1 MCYYFLRDNT
11 LPTSERKKIM
21 DQYERVDQYYKA
33 RFMLFDHFHSKVKDE
48 VLAIEATLIVVLKM
62 QKNQEISRDSLL
74 TFLNDADFN
83 QDATEVISSTL
94 TDHWSFVLSFVDKF
108 NNEPLEDL
116 FDECFEIKPRAGFYQ
131 LVSELLHIEKN
142 DHILEFF
149 CGYASFPVCIN
160 RKKISFNEYTGIEP
174 EYNSKDISILK
185 TSSLNGSY
193 NFIVD
198 NPIDYHYSEK
208 YDKIISNYPLDLSGQ
223 PSNKIREDIQN
234 KFHLES
240 SVVSKCSYD
249 WVRVAEAVY
258 YLKDTGRA
266 VVIVNNVSAYNKPD
280 YYMRKFFLEN
290 GYIEKVINLPA
301 SLYTEKNISATLLI
315 LSHNNNTSVRLVNAQ
330 NSDLKDYKEII
341 EMLHNSNDYSY
352 DITPQKMYDHDYN
365 LLASHYLEQPEIENG
380 VPLETLIK
388 SIKRGSQLNVRSLVT
403 PDNAVN
409 TYTISLSN
417 ISNGLIEFVKDQEC
431 ITVPDDYLKNHIISK
446 NHMVIS
452 KMAAPTFKTAIYNN
466 ENDKPVMASG
476 NLFVIEF
483 DENKVNPYYVQ
494 AYFDSEAG
502 EAAIQYAAG
511 GTTSKSISMD
521 AIKKV
526 IIPLTSLEKQNQIAD
541 EYQKALSEYTVLK
554 NEIQMVIDR
563 KRNLL

>member
-1 MCYYFLRDNT
+1 
-11 LPTSERKKIM
+11 M
-21 DQYERVDQYYKA
+21 DKYEFVDQYYKA
-33 RFMLFDHFHSKVKDE
+33 INELHDYYQFKVKNE
-48 VLAIEATLIVVLKM
+48 ELAIECTLTVVLKM
-62 QKNQEISRDSLL
+62 QKKREIFRDSLVS
-74 TFLNDADFN
+74 FLNYADFN
-83 QDATEVISSTL
+83 QAATEVISRTL
-94 TDHWSFVLSFVDKF
+94 NDHWSFVLSIVGKYG
-108 NNEPLEDL
+108 NEVLEVL
-116 FDECFEIKPRAGFYQ
+116 VDECFETKPQEAFYH
-131 LVSELLHIEKN
+131 LVAELLHIDKN
-142 DHILEFF
+142 DNILEVF
-149 CGYASFPVCIN
+149 CGYASLPVCIK
-160 RKKISFNEYTGIEP
+160 RKRILFNKYIGIDSK
-174 EYNSKDISILK
+174 YNSKDISILK

-290 GYIEKVINLPA
+290 GFIESVINLPA
-301 SLYTEKNISATLLI
+301 SLYTEKNIPATLLI
-315 LSHNNNTSVRLVNAQ
+315 LSHNNTSVRLVNAQ
-330 NSDLKDYKEII
+330 NSDLKKYKEII
-341 EMLHNSNDYSY
+341 EMLCNPNKNSY
-352 DITPQKMYDHDYN
+352 DITLQEMYDHDYN

-380 VPLETLIK
+380 VPLATIIK
-388 SIKRGSQLNVRSLVT
+388 SIKRGSQLNVSALVT

-409 TYTISLSN
+409 TYSISLPN
-417 ISNGLIEFVKDQEC
+417 ISNGLIEFGKDQEC

-466 ENDKPVMASG
+466 EKDKPVMASG

-511 GTTSKSISMD
+511 GSTSKSISMD

-526 IIPLTSLEKQNQIAD
+526 IIPLTSLEKQNQIAK
-541 EYQKALSEYTVLK
+541 EYQKALSEYAVLK
-554 NEIQMVIDR
+554 NEIQKVNDR